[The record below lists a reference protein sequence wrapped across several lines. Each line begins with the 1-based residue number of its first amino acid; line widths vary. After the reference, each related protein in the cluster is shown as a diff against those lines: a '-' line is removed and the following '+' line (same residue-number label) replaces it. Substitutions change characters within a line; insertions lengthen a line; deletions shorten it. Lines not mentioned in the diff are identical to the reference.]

1 MSTEDMH
8 DASSETATIDAAM
21 SVSFQ
26 SLSEEEQALLSKA
39 LFPSTHTDKV
49 TFCGEERTLRPL
61 TIKWSKQ
68 IHILLEPFHQ
78 DVAASGVKEGET
90 DLSKVQEQVDKSELD
105 LLEMLTSVARVL
117 VTFYKWEGVAEKI
130 ADEDIYQEELQDL
143 VNCQLRLQGSNDFLL
158 MGLRVLVGVMQ
169 QAEIQAV
176 KLLSM
181 FSGPS

>member
-8 DASSETATIDAAM
+8 DASNETAVIEDAM
-21 SVSFQ
+21 TVNFR
-26 SLSEEEQALLSKA
+26 SLTEEQQALLSKA
-39 LFPSTHTDKV
+39 LFPSTHTDRV
-49 TFCGEERTLRPL
+49 TFCGKERTLRPL

-78 DVAASGVKEGET
+78 SVASSGVREGET
-90 DLSKVQEQVDKSELD
+90 DLSKVQDEVDKSELD
-105 LLEMLTSVARVL
+105 LLEMLTDVARVL
-117 VTFYKWEGVAEKI
+117 VTFYKWAGVEEKI
-130 ADEDIYQEELQDL
+130 DEEDILQEELQDL
-143 VNCQLRLQGSNDFLL
+143 VNCQLRLQRSNDFLL

-181 FSGPS
+181 FSGQS